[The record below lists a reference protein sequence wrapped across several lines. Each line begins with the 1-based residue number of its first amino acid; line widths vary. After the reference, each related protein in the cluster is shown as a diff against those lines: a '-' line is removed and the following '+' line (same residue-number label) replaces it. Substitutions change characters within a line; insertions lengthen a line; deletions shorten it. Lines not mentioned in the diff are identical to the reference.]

1 MIMDDPDDDLPNI
14 PRITP
19 PRTRAQTPT
28 EEPSDPGDPPD
39 PDPQLVEVQPAQVDQ
54 GNA

>member
-1 MIMDDPDDDLPNI
+1 MERDDDLPNI
-14 PRITP
+14 DRIDFP
-19 PRTRAQTPT
+19 DGPDD
-28 EEPSDPGDPPD
+28 PSGPDEPPD

>member
-1 MIMDDPDDDLPNI
+1 MEGDDNLPNI
-14 PRITP
+14 DRIDFP
-19 PRTRAQTPT
+19 DDSDD
-28 EEPSDPGDPPD
+28 PSGPDEPPD

>member
-39 PDPQLVEVQPAQVDQ
+39 PDPQLVQDQEVER
-54 GNA
+54 GKI

>member
-1 MIMDDPDDDLPNI
+1 MEEDDLPNI
-14 PRITP
+14 DRIDFP
-19 PRTRAQTPT
+19 DDPDD
-28 EEPSDPGDPPD
+28 PSGPDEPPD